1 MLSFSVLM
9 NDQETRQESDEIL
22 RPFLQAT
29 EAVEAERL
37 LVYLVSEHVEPVA
50 RPIIKY
56 KTYAFTGHSRSAQ
69 DAEDIHSDVMV
80 RLIRRLQELRND
92 PDRTPITSFRSYI
105 KIVAVNACS
114 EFLRKKYP
122 QRSSLQDKLR
132 YVLTHRQ
139 GLALWKGLEPE
150 WLCGLSRWRDQIQTR
165 SRSARLEQLRD
176 NPNSCIEAILPHQNI
191 QQTPLPDLL
200 SALFNWTDGPI
211 ELDDLVRIV
220 ADLQGIRDQAALSAI
235 GQSPTDEGGEIEI
248 RDTRIGADTELSQRV
263 MLQRLWTEVCLL
275 PLRQRFALL
284 MNLKDD
290 QGQDVTGLLPLV
302 GVCTFREIAEA
313 LALTVEQFAE
323 LAKDLPLDDAT
334 IARHL
339 DITRQ
344 QVINLRKSARERL
357 ARRLKSLDK

>member
-1 MLSFSVLM
+1 M
-9 NDQETRQESDEIL
+9 NDQETRQECDKL
-22 RPFLQAT
+22 LLPFLQT
-29 EAVEAERL
+29 RDAVEAEHL
-37 LVYLVSEHVEPVA
+37 LVDLVSEYVEPVA
-50 RPIIKY
+50 RSIIKY
-56 KTYAFTGHSRSAQ
+56 KMYAFTGHSRSAQ
-69 DAEDIHSDVMV
+69 DTEDVYSDVMV

-92 PDRTPITSFRSYI
+92 PDGNPITSFRSYV

-139 GLALWKGLEPE
+139 GLALWKSLEAE
-150 WLCGLSRWRDQIQTR
+150 WLCGLSRWRDQTQTR
-165 SRSARLEQLRD
+165 KRSDRLEQLRD
-176 NPNSCIEAILPHQNI
+176 NPKSYVEAILPHRNI
-191 QQTPLPDLL
+191 QQMPLPDLL
-200 SALFNWTDGPI
+200 MALFNWTESPL

-220 ADLQGIRDQAALSAI
+220 ADWQGIKDQTALSAI
-235 GQSPTDEGGEIEI
+235 GQSPTDQPDEIEI
-248 RDTRIGADTELSQRV
+248 RDTRIAADTELSQRV
-263 MLQRLWTEVCLL
+263 MLQRLWTEVCSL
-275 PLRQRFALL
+275 PPRQRFALL
-284 MNLKDD
+284 INLKDD

-313 LALTVEQFAE
+313 LALTLEQFAE

-357 ARRLKSLDK
+357 ARRLKSRDK